1 AHEIGPEET
10 IAMIE
15 HSRLRGRGGAGFPTG
30 IKWRGVAGPHPEPR
44 RFVVC
49 NAAAGEP
56 GTLKDRAHMRSN
68 PYQLLEGIA
77 IAAFAVGAEE
87 AYIGLKEKYTA
98 EAAHLEQ
105 AATQMSEAGI
115 VGDIPIRLVTGPDD
129 YLLGEEKGL
138 LEAVEGRP
146 PF

>member
-1 AHEIGPEET
+1 LEEMSGYLLPEEPVDSVESYRSLGGGEGIARAHEIGPEET

-56 GTLKDRAHMRSN
+56 GTLKDRAHMRSK
-68 PYQLLEGIA
+68 PCQ
-77 IAAFAVGAEE
+77 
-87 AYIGLKEKYTA
+87 
-98 EAAHLEQ
+98 
-105 AATQMSEAGI
+105 
-115 VGDIPIRLVTGPDD
+115 
-129 YLLGEEKGL
+129 
-138 LEAVEGRP
+138 
-146 PF
+146 